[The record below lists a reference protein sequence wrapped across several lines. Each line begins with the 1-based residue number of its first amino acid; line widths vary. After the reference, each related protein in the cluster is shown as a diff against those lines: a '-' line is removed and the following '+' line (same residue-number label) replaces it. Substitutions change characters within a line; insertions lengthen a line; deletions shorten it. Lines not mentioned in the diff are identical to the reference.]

1 MIGLTLLITLS
12 GQPVSAA
19 PDLSWVTS
27 VYRKGDF
34 KLVSGVS
41 AADILIASDD
51 FKVVRL
57 AADNLAMDVERVT
70 GQKPSVNV
78 EATRLSDHVVM
89 VGTLGK
95 SALIDRLVH
104 EGKLDVT
111 QLRGQWESF
120 VIATVH
126 NPLPNVSLGLAKQRS
141 SLPRRGVEVDS
152 WSLGDQIN
160 QSDWRTNDNSPALE
174 CWDV

>member
-1 MIGLTLLITLS
+1 MFKLATIIGVALLITLS
-12 GQPVSAA
+12 GRPVSAN
-19 PDLSWVTS
+19 PDSSWVTS
-27 VYRKGDF
+27 EYHQGDF
-34 KLVSGVS
+34 KLVSTGHVT
-41 AADILIASDD
+41 DILIAPDD

-57 AADNLAMDVERVT
+57 AADDLAMDVERVT

-95 SALIDRLVH
+95 STLIERLVH

-126 NPLPNVSLGLAKQRS
+126 NPLPNVSLGLAKK
-141 SLPRRGVEVDS
+141 P
-152 WSLGDQIN
+152 
-160 QSDWRTNDNSPALE
+160 TNE
-174 CWDV
+174 